1 MSGSNFFAWL
11 SMSSLGKNQGVIRE
25 EVYSCVF
32 NEDVLGERS
41 VKPSGPNQNLMTE
54 LRSSR
59 AFASR
64 AMPAFDIAHLRDFS
78 SHSMPNGKFLRH

>member
-1 MSGSNFFAWL
+1 
-11 SMSSLGKNQGVIRE
+11 VIRE

-32 NEDVLGERS
+32 KEDVLGERS

-54 LRSSR
+54 LRSSC

-64 AMPAFDIAHLRDFS
+64 ATPAFDIAHLRDFS
-78 SHSMPNGKFLRH
+78 SHSMPNGKSLRH